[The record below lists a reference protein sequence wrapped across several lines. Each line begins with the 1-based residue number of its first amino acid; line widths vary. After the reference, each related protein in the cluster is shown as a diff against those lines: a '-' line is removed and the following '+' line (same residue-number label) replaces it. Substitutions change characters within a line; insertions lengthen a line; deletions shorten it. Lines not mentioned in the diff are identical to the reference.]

1 MSRPPHRHWTFEPPR
16 FGADSTSPG
25 EDWRKRLKGR
35 WVFVDAWTA
44 DPSQLRDDGPR
55 PSDLNGENE

>member
-16 FGADSTSPG
+16 FNRDADGTRDP
-25 EDWRKRLKGR
+25 WRKRLKGR

-44 DPSQLRDDGPR
+44 DAESLDDGPR